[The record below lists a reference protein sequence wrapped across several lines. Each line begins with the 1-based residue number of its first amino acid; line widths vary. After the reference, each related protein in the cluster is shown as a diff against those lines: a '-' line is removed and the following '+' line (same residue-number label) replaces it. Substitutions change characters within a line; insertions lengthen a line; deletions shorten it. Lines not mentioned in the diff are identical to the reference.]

1 MKKIAI
7 RIATLLCLCLAFSL
21 TIAKADVKAAD
32 GEDITSNVDKFA
44 YIYKDN
50 SFVLRFVPFS
60 DSGYTYEV
68 FKGEGEEKVAEGT
81 LAAAKNL
88 LQLDPGVYGG
98 YTPDTVY
105 TVKLIDTKSGDF
117 VSVKYRGG
125 DKLASQKAVNDNTRV
140 DVKWTLAGEQA
151 NDYDS
156 FQITLCDKGAPK
168 NQITKTVAGSA
179 TSASLDASS
188 YESGKYASVVAGM
201 KDGCYGYGWYYTL
214 VYTPT
219 PDRVAAL
226 SATVDTGKITLSW
239 STAKNATGY
248 SIYYKKG
255 TGSYSLLKKTKG
267 TTYKLTGLA
276 GGTKYSFKIL
286 SYNYVPGKKSVSA
299 ASYSPVKSVTVP
311 KVAGKVQGAKFSLD
325 DYGYLFLSWKKTAK
339 ATAYEVYRK
348 AEGDSSYKL
357 ILKTKKTK
365 MKVKGLK
372 DDTKYTFLI
381 YACSGKY
388 RSAEHATKKIKPAD
402 YYKAHI
408 RFLASRVKTIKYVG
422 YSRCIYTKKKY
433 SKAVREAYVNYKGYA
448 SRSKYLIFASLYTQ
462 QATIFKGSKGK
473 WKAWKTFLIASGAA
487 DGRTPRGTFTLKYKE
502 RKWQHKGWHSSYV
515 SHFYKKASFHAR
527 PTYNSGK
534 IKEKTLGKPISNACI
549 RCPTPIAKFI
559 YSSIP
564 VGTKVRVR

>member
-1 MKKIAI
+1 MKK
-7 RIATLLCLCLAFSL
+7 T
-21 TIAKADVKAAD
+21 T
-32 GEDITSNVDKFA
+32 
-44 YIYKDN
+44 
-50 SFVLRFVPFS
+50 
-60 DSGYTYEV
+60 
-68 FKGEGEEKVAEGT
+68 
-81 LAAAKNL
+81 
-88 LQLDPGVYGG
+88 
-98 YTPDTVY
+98 
-105 TVKLIDTKSGDF
+105 
-117 VSVKYRGG
+117 
-125 DKLASQKAVNDNTRV
+125 
-140 DVKWTLAGEQA
+140 
-151 NDYDS
+151 
-156 FQITLCDKGAPK
+156 
-168 NQITKTVAGSA
+168 
-179 TSASLDASS
+179 
-188 YESGKYASVVAGM
+188 
-201 KDGCYGYGWYYTL
+201 
-214 VYTPT
+214 
-219 PDRVAAL
+219 
-226 SATVDTGKITLSW
+226 
-239 STAKNATGY
+239 STA
-248 SIYYKKG
+248 
-255 TGSYSLLKKTKG
+255 
-267 TTYKLTGLA
+267 TTVTGLKQ
-276 GGTKYSFKIL
+276 GSKYTFRIL
-286 SYNYVPGKKSVSA
+286 SYNFNSAWNENSVYA
-299 ASYSPVKSVTVP
+299 NSYSSAKSVTVP